1 MNNTISAARIYNNTG
16 EAPKAE
22 LMAAAA
28 IAKVTQ
34 KSGDASI
41 DYQDPRGVARPST
54 SSVGS
59 VNP

>member
-41 DYQDPRGVARPST
+41 DY
-54 SSVGS
+54 
-59 VNP
+59 